1 MAVAT
6 GDLDHR
12 NASAPLRERF
22 VRARSNPAAVVL
34 EGFHAL
40 KHALRFGAE
49 IEAACTPDRA
59 ALLRL
64 AQALAPDICDRLGDL
79 AEEVAPTI
87 FAGLAP
93 VPPATGVLAIA
104 ARPEIDPAAVL
115 SNGRAAPIVL
125 LDQPSH
131 PGNLGAVVRVAA
143 AAGAAAVLT
152 TGPRD
157 PWQPAALRGSA
168 GLHFALPVAAI
179 DRLPDTERPL
189 LAIDPDGEPLSAEVT
204 LEGAIL
210 AFGSERQGLGRALLA
225 RAKRRIAIP
234 MCEGVS
240 SLNLACA
247 VAVVLYA
254 RLAAQR
260 AIVNR

>member
-1 MAVAT
+1 VLLTEGFA
-6 GDLDHR
+6 
-12 NASAPLRERF
+12 
-22 VRARSNPAAVVL
+22 RARSDPAVVVL

-40 KHALRFGAE
+40 KHALRFGAG

-64 AQALAPDICDRLGDL
+64 ARDLAPDVCERLGNL
-79 AEEVAPTI
+79 VQEIAPAT
-87 FAGLAP
+87 FARLAP

-104 ARPEIDPAAVL
+104 QRPRIDPATVL
-115 SNGRAAPIVL
+115 ENGDAAPIVL
-125 LDQPSH
+125 LENPSH

-152 TGPRD
+152 TGARD

-168 GLHFALPVAAI
+168 GLHFALPVAGA
-179 DRLPDTERPL
+179 DPLPPTERPL
-189 LAIDPDGEPLSAEVT
+189 LAIDPDGEPLTAGLT
-204 LEGAIL
+204 MDRAIL
-210 AFGSERQGLGRALLA
+210 AFGSERRGLGPAMLA
-225 RAKRRIAIP
+225 RAERRIAIP
-234 MCEGVS
+234 MRQGVS

-254 RLAAQR
+254 WRAAR
-260 AIVNR
+260 PERDRS

>member
-1 MAVAT
+1 MTVAT
-6 GDLDHR
+6 GDLVHR
-12 NASAPLRERF
+12 DAAVLRERF
-22 VRARSNPAAVVL
+22 VRARRDPAAVVL

-40 KHALRFGAE
+40 KHALRFGAR
-49 IEAACTPDRA
+49 IETACTPDRA

-64 AQALAPDICDRLGDL
+64 AQALAPDICARLGDL
-79 AEEVAPTI
+79 VEEVAPTT

-104 ARPEIDPAAVL
+104 ARPQINPAAVL

-168 GLHFALPVAAI
+168 GLHFALSVARI
-179 DRLPDTERPL
+179 DPLPHTKRPL

-210 AFGSERQGLGRALLA
+210 AFGSERQGLGPALLA
-225 RAKRRIAIP
+225 RAERRVAIP
-234 MCEGVS
+234 MRHGVS

-247 VAVVLYA
+247 VAVVLYGWVA
-254 RLAAQR
+254 GRPATDR
-260 AIVNR
+260 S